1 MANKRYLSLFLI
13 GLCICCIV
21 CIIFTDIVGFSK
33 MSMDVKPT
41 KMMDMLQ
48 NLFNKFDELCDV
60 HGVLKLE

>member
-1 MANKRYLSLFLI
+1 ML
-13 GLCICCIV
+13 V